1 MEISIYNSNPIP
13 VDKVLYE
20 LREGGTKMVIGNS
33 KIITQISWAP
43 DNTVEVIT
51 INRSTTEVTNYFFK
65 KFEEMETIN
74 WIRETYPTEQFYY
87 GYLVD

>member
-1 MEISIYNSNPIP
+1 MKINIYNSNPIP

-20 LREGGTKMVIGNS
+20 LRKGGTKMVIGNS
-33 KIITQISWAP
+33 KIITQIAWAP

-51 INRSTTEVTNYFFK
+51 VNRSTTEVTDSFFK
-65 KFEEMETIN
+65 KFEEMKTIN

>member
-1 MEISIYNSNPIP
+1 MKINIYNSNPIP
-13 VDKVLYE
+13 VDKDLYE

-74 WIRETYPTEQFYY
+74 WIREAYPTEQFYY

>member
-13 VDKVLYE
+13 VEKVLYE
-20 LREGGTKMVIGNS
+20 LSEGGAKMVIANS
-33 KIITQISWAP
+33 KNITQISWAP
-43 DNTVEVIT
+43 DNNVEVIT
-51 INRSTTEVTNYFFK
+51 INRSTTEVTDSFFK
-65 KFEEMETIN
+65 KFEEMKTIN

>member
-1 MEISIYNSNPIP
+1 MEINIYNSNPIP
-13 VDKVLYE
+13 VEKDLYE
-20 LREGGTKMVIGNS
+20 LREGGTKMIIANS
-33 KIITQISWAP
+33 KNITQIAWAP

-51 INRSTTEVTNYFFK
+51 VNRSTTEVIDSFFK
-65 KFEEMETIN
+65 KFEEMKTIN

>member
-1 MEISIYNSNPIP
+1 MEINIYNSNPIP
-13 VDKVLYE
+13 VEKVLYE
-20 LREGGTKMVIGNS
+20 LREGGAKMIIANS

-51 INRSTTEVTNYFFK
+51 VNRSTTEAIDSFFK

-87 GYLVD
+87 GYLAD

>member
-1 MEISIYNSNPIP
+1 MEINIYNSNPIP
-13 VDKVLYE
+13 VEKVLYE
-20 LREGGTKMVIGNS
+20 LREGGTKMIIANS
-33 KIITQISWAP
+33 KGITQISWAL
-43 DNTVEVIT
+43 DNNIEVVMVNRDATEIT
-51 INRSTTEVTNYFFK
+51 DSFFK

>member
-1 MEISIYNSNPIP
+1 MEINVYNPNPISIE
-13 VDKVLYE
+13 KVLYE
-20 LREGGTKMVIGNS
+20 LREGGTKMIIANS
-33 KIITQISWAP
+33 KSITQIAWAT
-43 DNTVEVIT
+43 DNNIEVVMVNRGATEIT
-51 INRSTTEVTNYFFK
+51 DSFFK